1 MAQQSMRRDQENQ
14 SGPTCRKARYFDL
27 DLIFELPYGPAA
39 LTAALE
45 AGQMAAPRLRA
56 SNFFR
61 DSSCADG
68 GVHRWAIARRPVT
81 IRDWLGRSNRVVGN
95 AAFAQARRRRR
106 ATFQSQR
113 Q

>member
-61 DSSCADG
+61 DSSCAGG
-68 GVHRWAIARRPVT
+68 GVHRWASDVPAGSKGASAR
-81 IRDWLGRSNRVVGN
+81 
-95 AAFAQARRRRR
+95 
-106 ATFQSQR
+106 
-113 Q
+113 